1 MRKQNENFKTKLAG
15 SLYGQM
21 AMKEANK
28 NIKHMTVDEF
38 IEAMKPETTT
48 CNICGIFIPFKEAMM
63 PCGPYRSEK
72 TGLYV
77 CPKCYKKHVKPLIK
91 GLLEMATT
99 IDRNEYMKELNYRY

>member
-1 MRKQNENFKTKLAG
+1 MKINKNENTKTYA
-15 SLYGQM
+15 SSIYGKI
-21 AMKEANK
+21 AREEAKK

-48 CNICGIFIPFKEAMM
+48 CNICGIFIPYKEAMM

-77 CPKCYKKHVKPLIK
+77 CPNCYKKHVKPLID
-91 GLLEMATT
+91 GIAEMKRTA
-99 IDRNEYMKELNYRY
+99 DREALMKELNYRY

>member
-1 MRKQNENFKTKLAG
+1 MRKQNENFKTHA
-15 SLYGQM
+15 SSIYGKI
-21 AMKEANK
+21 AREEANK

-38 IEAMKPETTT
+38 IEAMKPKSTT

-77 CPKCYKKHVKPLIK
+77 CPNCYKKHVKPLIK

-99 IDRNEYMKELNYRY
+99 IDRNEYMKELEYRC

>member
-21 AMKEANK
+21 AMEEANK

-38 IEAMKPETTT
+38 IEAMKPESTT

-72 TGLYV
+72 IGIYV
-77 CPKCYKKHVKPLIK
+77 CPNCYKKHVKPLID
-91 GLLEMATT
+91 GLEEMKRT
-99 IDRNEYMKELNYRY
+99 IDREALMNEQEYRC

>member
-1 MRKQNENFKTKLAG
+1 MRKQNENFKTHAG

-21 AMKEANK
+21 AMKEAK
-28 NIKHMTVDEF
+28 KHMTVDEF
-38 IEAMKPETTT
+38 IEAMKPETTE
-48 CNICGIFIPFKEAMM
+48 CNICGIFIPYKEAMM

-77 CPKCYKKHVKPLIK
+77 CPHCYKKHVKPLID

-99 IDRNEYMKELNYRY
+99 IDRNEYMKELGYRC

>member
-1 MRKQNENFKTKLAG
+1 MRKQNVNPKTHMAA
-15 SLYGQM
+15 LYGKM
-21 AMKEANK
+21 VEAEAN
-28 NIKHMTVDEF
+28 KHMTVDEF

-77 CPKCYKKHVKPLIK
+77 CPNCYKKHVKPLIK
-91 GLLEMATT
+91 GLAEMKRTA
-99 IDRNEYMKELNYRY
+99 DREALMKELEYRC

>member
-1 MRKQNENFKTKLAG
+1 MRKQNENFKTHAG
-15 SLYGQM
+15 SLYGEM

-38 IEAMKPETTT
+38 IEAMKPETTE
-48 CNICGIFIPFKEAMM
+48 CNICGIFIPYKEAMM

-77 CPKCYKKHVKPLIK
+77 CPQCYKKHVKPLIK